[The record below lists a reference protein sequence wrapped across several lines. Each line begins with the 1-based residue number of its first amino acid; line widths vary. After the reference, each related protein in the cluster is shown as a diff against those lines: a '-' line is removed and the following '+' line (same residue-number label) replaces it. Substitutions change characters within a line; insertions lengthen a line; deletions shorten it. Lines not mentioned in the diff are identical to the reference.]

1 MQSTQGG
8 DVREMVKLIRPHQW
22 IKNVF
27 VFAGLIFSRNFLF
40 PSSIVKSVV
49 AFVLFCLL
57 SSGVYILNDIFDYE
71 EDRVH
76 PSKKKRP
83 IAAGTVAKRTGMI
96 VASFIIVAALVG
108 AYFTAVPF
116 FYTCIIYTLLM
127 ILYSA
132 VVKKVIILDVLF
144 VATGYVLR
152 AIAGAVVI
160 NVEISPWLLLCTLLL
175 ALFLAI
181 SKRRSE
187 IIRLGEQA
195 VQHRKTLSSYSVNL
209 LNQMIG
215 IVTSAC
221 IVSYC
226 LYTLAPE
233 TTAKFGGG
241 SLIYTI
247 PFVLYGIFRYLYLT
261 FRSADAEAPEK
272 IITRDIPLQICL
284 VLWAAVCI
292 VILLTV

>member
-1 MQSTQGG
+1 MG
-8 DVREMVKLIRPHQW
+8 DILILIRPRQW

-27 VFAGLIFSRNFLF
+27 IFAGLIFSRHFFFTASVAKSIAAFL
-40 PSSIVKSVV
+40 
-49 AFVLFCLL
+49 LFCLL
-57 SSGVYILNDIFDYE
+57 SSGVYILNDVFDYE
-71 EDRVH
+71 EDRMH
-76 PSKKKRP
+76 PGKKKRP
-83 IAAGTVAKRTGMI
+83 IAAGTITRPTGVVLASGFVA
-96 VASFIIVAALVG
+96 AALVG
-108 AYFTAVPF
+108 AYFTALPF
-116 FYTCIIYTLLM
+116 FYTCVIYTVLM
-127 ILYSA
+127 IAYST
-132 VVKKVIILDVLF
+132 VIKQVIILDVLF

-160 NVEISPWLLLCTLLL
+160 RVEISPWLLLCTLLL

-187 IIRLGEQA
+187 IIRLGDQA
-195 VQHRKTLSSYSVNL
+195 VQHRKTLSCYSVSL

-233 TTAKFGGG
+233 TTAKFGTG

-261 FRSADAEAPEK
+261 YRSTDAEAPEK
-272 IITRDIPLQICL
+272 IITRDIPLQLCL

-292 VILLTV
+292 VILLIV

>member
-1 MQSTQGG
+1 MR
-8 DVREMVKLIRPHQW
+8 DIVKLIRPHQW

-40 PSSIVKSVV
+40 PPSIVKSVI

-96 VASFIIVAALVG
+96 IASLIIAAALAG

-116 FYTCIIYTLLM
+116 FYTCAIYTLLM

-132 VVKKVIILDVLF
+132 IVKKVIILDVLF

-261 FRSADAEAPEK
+261 FRSTDAEAPEK

>member
-1 MQSTQGG
+1 MR
-8 DVREMVKLIRPHQW
+8 DLVILIRPRQW

-27 VFAGLIFSRNFLF
+27 VFAGLIFSRHFFF
-40 PSSIVKSVV
+40 PASIAKSVA
-49 AFVLFCLL
+49 AFLLFCVL
-57 SSGVYILNDIFDYE
+57 SSGIYILNDVFDLE
-71 EDRVH
+71 EDKMH
-76 PSKKKRP
+76 PNKKQRP
-83 IAAGTVAKRTGMI
+83 IAAGKITRRAGVMLATGCI
-96 VASFIIVAALVG
+96 AAALVG
-108 AYFTAVPF
+108 AYFTASSL
-116 FYTCIIYTLLM
+116 FYTCIIYTVLM
-127 ILYSA
+127 VVYSA
-132 VVKKVIILDVLF
+132 VVKHIIILDVLF
-144 VATGYVLR
+144 VSVGYVLR

-160 NVEISPWLLLCTLLL
+160 RVEISPWLLLCTLLL

-195 VQHRKTLSSYSVNL
+195 VQHRKTLSRYSISL

-233 TTAKFGGG
+233 TTAKFGSA

-247 PFVLYGIFRYLYLT
+247 PFVIYGIFRYLYLT
-261 FRSADAEAPEK
+261 FTSTDAESPEK
-272 IITRDIPLQICL
+272 ILTKDLPLQFCL
-284 VLWAAVCI
+284 VLWAGICI
-292 VILLTV
+292 VILLVV